1 MAFGSIFS
9 FFKKKSIF
17 DKPSYKMDPTA
28 NTWEAKRMRDA
39 MTDARILEIKDA
51 HSWLP
56 ATHPEGEGSSYLV
69 DDIHYDPAT
78 HKLTVKYRDGFVA
91 IYDDITLAQAKD
103 FITAPSKGRWA
114 HANLWNRKY
123 KRG

>member
-51 HSWLP
+51 HSWNRE
-56 ATHPEGEGSSYLV
+56 THPEGEGSSYLV

-91 IYDDITLAQAKD
+91 IYDDIPLQLAKD
-103 FITAPSKGRWA
+103 FITSSSKGRFA
-114 HANLWNRKY
+114 HKFLWNRPY
-123 KRG
+123 KAG